1 MPPQRGP
8 YRVKTPPR
16 PSPTALVSVHDVMPR
31 TLPRVEEIVCFLR
44 TRSVSTLTLLVVPG
58 SSWSTGQVRRLR
70 SWQDSGIELAG
81 HGWLHRARRIR
92 SLRHRLHA
100 RAISRGEAEHLSL
113 SEPEIDDVVRRSHGW
128 FARVGLRSPSLY
140 VPPAW
145 AAGRLPTARRRT
157 LPFSYYE
164 TLYGVYDARRHEG
177 RWMPLTGYMADT
189 RLRTVL
195 LGSVNALLLRLPC
208 PIVRIAL
215 HPEDLR
221 LPLREA
227 LIRHLGRFQRFS
239 TYTELMRRAPPKT
252 PARSAGRGA
261 SFGPSPLHITPSRE
275 RRPS

>member
-16 PSPTALVSVHDVMPR
+16 PCRTALVSVHDVTPE

-44 TRSVSTLTLLVVPG
+44 AGSVSTLTLLVVPG
-58 SSWSTGQVRRLR
+58 SSWSPGQVRRLR
-70 SWQDSGIELAG
+70 SWQDGGIELAA
-81 HGWLHRARRIR
+81 HGWLHRARRIHG
-92 SLRHRLHA
+92 LRHRLHA
-100 RAISRGEAEHLSL
+100 RAISRGEAEHLAL
-113 SEPEIDDVVRRSHGW
+113 SEPEIDEVVRRSHGW

-145 AAGRLPTARRRT
+145 APGRLPTGRRRA

-164 TLYGVYDARRHEG
+164 TLHGVYDARRHEG

-195 LGSVNALLLRLPC
+195 LKNVNALLLRLSWPV
-208 PIVRIAL
+208 VRIAL

-221 LPLREA
+221 LPLRED
-227 LIRHLGRFQRFS
+227 LVRHLGRFQQFS
-239 TYTELMRRAPPKT
+239 TYTELMRRTPPKT
-252 PARSAGRGA
+252 PARSAGRHA
-261 SFGPSPLHITPSRE
+261 SFDPPPLQIPPSRE
-275 RRPS
+275 RKPS